1 MVREAEI
8 REVAQRRYWRE
19 AEARV
24 VVQAWRSSGEG
35 LARFARR
42 HDLRPNRLGWWVRRL
57 GSQGQ
62 VHFHAVRLVQQQP
75 DSDGSIEIEFNGGR
89 LVRVRPGF
97 EAEDL
102 RHVLEVLREAA
113 TC

>member
-24 VVQAWRSSGEG
+24 VVEAWRSSGEG

-42 HDLRPNRLGWWVRRL
+42 HDVRPNRLGWWVRRF
-57 GSQGQ
+57 GSQSQ
-62 VHFHAVRLVQQQP
+62 VRFHAVRLVQRRP
-75 DSDGSIEIEFNGGR
+75 ESDGAIEIELKGDR
-89 LVRVRPGF
+89 RVRVPRDF

-102 RHVLEVLREAA
+102 RRVLEVLGEAA